1 MIIDFHVHPFV
12 PESQILQ
19 EMERADI
26 HHAVLLAVDADPSDV
41 EKPEI
46 KKKLRERHLNSLMGF
61 HSLKPI
67 EDEIRQFFQG
77 LVSYYP
83 ELKTSN
89 EDIADLVRRNPE
101 KFIGLGSVNPN
112 KDEEYLE
119 AKLEEIEALK
129 LKGVKM
135 LPTLQLFSPVENENF
150 ARICEYC
157 EERKKV
163 LLYHTGCDP
172 GPWENPE
179 LSEDANP
186 KHLRRVLEHHKMTIV
201 LAHAGSYSARSPG
214 IWFKEALELGKDF
227 DNVLYDSSAVSGLI
241 YSEGILRKLRKEIGL
256 DRLLYGSDFPV
267 VWGSSMP
274 YEVNVIKT
282 CRFLTED
289 EKNGILGQNASRI
302 LRLT

>member
-12 PESQILQ
+12 HENQILE
-19 EMERADI
+19 EMKKADVD
-26 HHAVLLAVDADPSDV
+26 HSVLLAVDADPSDV

-46 KKKLRERHLNSLMGF
+46 KKKLRERHLNSLVGF

-83 ELKTSN
+83 ELKSSN
-89 EDIADLVRRNPE
+89 QDIADLVKRNPD
-101 KFIGLGSVNPN
+101 KFVGLGSVNPN
-112 KDEEYLE
+112 KDEEYVE
-119 AKLEEIEALK
+119 AKLREIETLK
-129 LKGVKM
+129 LKGIKM

-150 ARICEYC
+150 TRICEYC
-157 EERKKV
+157 EESKKI

-186 KHLRRVLEHHKMTIV
+186 KHLRPILEDHKMPIV
-201 LAHAGSYSARSPG
+201 LAHTGSYSARNPG
-214 IWFKEALELGKDF
+214 IWFKEALNLGKDF
-227 DNVLYDSSAVSGLI
+227 DNVHYDSSAVSSLI
-241 YSEGILRKLRKEIGL
+241 YSERILRKLRKEIGL
-256 DRLLYGSDFPV
+256 TRLLYGSDFPV
-267 VWGSSMP
+267 VWGSSMT
-274 YEVNVIKT
+274 YEVNVIKN

-289 EKNGILGQNASRI
+289 EKNGILGLNASRV
-302 LRLT
+302 LKLT